1 MRGLLLSSLFLLSC
15 AAERRMGSGD
25 SLRIQAS
32 HYQSMVGVSVGVT
45 TGEGESSATCSRD
58 MITGSRI
65 LRWYCRLGSDP
76 TQYDLGRPI
85 VLELRP

>member
-1 MRGLLLSSLFLLSC
+1 
-15 AAERRMGSGD
+15 MGSGN

-32 HYQSMVGVSVGVT
+32 HYQSMVGVAVT
-45 TGEGESSATCSRD
+45 TGEGESSAACSRD
-58 MITGSRI
+58 MITGSHI

>member
-1 MRGLLLSSLFLLSC
+1 MRSLVLSSLFLLSC
-15 AAERRMGSGD
+15 AAERRIGSAE
-25 SLRIQAS
+25 SLRIQAN
-32 HYQSMVGVSVGVT
+32 HYQSMVGVAVGVT
-45 TGEGESSATCSRD
+45 TGEGESSATCLRD